1 MNNIAGAI
9 HAAGARQLKDFTWGG
24 ALANMINSLV
34 DDLDPPITTETTGK
48 GIIKLLDKMD
58 DEKKNIILSYPLS
71 FVDEKGDL
79 IFDINEIDEEKE
91 TIKASQYLLSIIAVI
106 VVIVSVITTILPST
120 VAFNDDGTVAGS
132 FNKLFTTIIK
142 LLP

>member
-9 HAAGARQLKDFTWGG
+9 HAAGARQLKEFTWGD

-34 DDLDPPITTETTGK
+34 DDIDPPITIESTGK

-58 DEKKNIILSYPLS
+58 DDKKNIILSYPIS
-71 FVDEKGDL
+71 FVDERGDL
-79 IFDINEIDEEKE
+79 IFDIDTLDNENDSTKPV
-91 TIKASQYLLSIIAVI
+91 QYLLSFIAIVI
-106 VVIVSVITTILPST
+106 VIVSIITTILPST
-120 VAFNDDGTVAGS
+120 VAFNDDGTIAGS
-132 FNKLFTTIIK
+132 FNKLFTFIIQ